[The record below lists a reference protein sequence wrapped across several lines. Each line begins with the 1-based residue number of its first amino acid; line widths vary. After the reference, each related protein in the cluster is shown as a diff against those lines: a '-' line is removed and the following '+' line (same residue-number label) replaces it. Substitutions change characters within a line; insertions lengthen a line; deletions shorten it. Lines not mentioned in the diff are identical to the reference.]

1 MSMQLTLAKIDAAL
15 LDVIRAEPRLLDR
28 ILGGDIPGGDDRPL
42 PGGAVLTAEDRFS
55 VDYRTLD
62 AIAGTLADRTWF
74 DRATGGAD
82 TVDYAMNYGP
92 AFVVSPDHV
101 REVAAGLAAEG
112 WQAGPSSG
120 EVVGDVGVGVD
131 VDRSARAL
139 GEAAEWDP
147 DEIEAYGPM
156 MAATGTADFNV
167 RVVRAIGTLAGWDSD
182 TVDRVANAVA
192 SAEPEELDLTND
204 DYDLAGFFA
213 TAAREGKAV
222 VGGID

>member
-1 MSMQLTLAKIDAAL
+1 MSMQLTLAKIDADL
-15 LDVIRAEPRLLDR
+15 LDAIRREPRLLDR
-28 ILGGDIPGGDDRPL
+28 ILGNDDRPL
-42 PGGAVLTAEDRFS
+42 LAAEDRFLA
-55 VDYRTLD
+55 DYRVLD
-62 AIAGTLADRTWF
+62 AIAGTLTARTWF
-74 DRATGGAD
+74 DQATGGTD
-82 TVDYAMNYGP
+82 TVDFDMNYGP
-92 AFVVSPDHV
+92 AFVLSPAHV
-101 REVAAGLAAEG
+101 LEVAAGLAAEG
-112 WQAGPSSG
+112 WHAGPDQSASSG
-120 EVVGDVGVGVD
+120 ETDAD

-167 RVVRAIGTLAGWDSD
+167 KVVRSIGTLAAWDSD

-222 VGGID
+222 VGGIA

>member
-1 MSMQLTLAKIDAAL
+1 MSMQLTLAKIDADL
-15 LDVIRAEPRLLDR
+15 LDAIRREPRLLDR
-28 ILGGDIPGGDDRPL
+28 ILGNDDRPL
-42 PGGAVLTAEDRFS
+42 LAAEDRFRA
-55 VDYRTLD
+55 DYRVLD
-62 AIAGTLADRTWF
+62 AIAGTLTARTWF
-74 DRATGGAD
+74 DQATGGTD
-82 TVDYAMNYGP
+82 TVDFDMNYGP
-92 AFVVSPDHV
+92 AFVLSPAHV
-101 REVAAGLAAEG
+101 LEVAAGLAAEG
-112 WQAGPSSG
+112 WHAGPDQSASSG
-120 EVVGDVGVGVD
+120 ETDAD

-167 RVVRAIGTLAGWDSD
+167 KVVRSIGTLAAWDSD

-204 DYDLAGFFA
+204 EYDLAGFFA

-222 VGGID
+222 VGGIA